1 MTQQTINIGTTAN
14 DRTGDPLRTAFAKVN
29 ANFTELYAGGASE
42 SQLTNGAYTVTL
54 GTNGA
59 LTFPDATVQT
69 TAYPGTKIGNA
80 INIGTTSSNIF
91 IPNTNY
97 QALGLIN
104 SLAGVYIEAGTP
116 QKVWQFNTDGSLTF
130 PDATVQTTAYQ
141 QVAVPAHSYGAA
153 GDKVGMI
160 AFDSTYIYYCTANYV
175 NTSTNIWKRTAHG
188 AGTW

>member
-1 MTQQTINIGTTAN
+1 MTQQTINVGTAAN
-14 DRTGDPLRTAFAKVN
+14 DRTGDTLRLAFQKVN
-29 ANFTELYAGGASE
+29 ANFTELYSGGASE

-59 LTFPDATVQT
+59 
-69 TAYPGTKIGNA
+69 
-80 INIGTTSSNIF
+80 
-91 IPNTNY
+91 
-97 QALGLIN
+97 
-104 SLAGVYIEAGTP
+104 
-116 QKVWQFNTDGSLTF
+116 LTF